1 MRRTH
6 RSVAFT
12 PSVIINQG
20 LSAVSVWTASS
31 SAPMV
36 APASVSA
43 VNSLCYRVFT
53 CVRVL
58 SFYKQLQESQ
68 PLLKEARQEVACS
81 CSSQQRVCVFSV
93 AEVHHDINHCQR
105 GTHNCDVA
113 ERARCSYTGGATYT
127 CTCLPGFTG
136 DGRAC
141 QGKVSGL
148 QLFA

>member
-6 RSVAFT
+6 GSVAPT
-12 PSVIINQG
+12 PSVTINPG
-20 LSAVSVWTASS
+20 LFAVSVWTASS
-31 SAPMV
+31 SAPMA

-43 VNSLCYRVFT
+43 VNSLCYRVCT
-53 CVRVL
+53 CVHVL
-58 SFYKQLQESQ
+58 SFCKQLQESR
-68 PLLKEARQEVACS
+68 PPLKETRQEVACS
-81 CSSQQRVCVFSV
+81 CPSQQRVCVFSV

-105 GTHNCDVA
+105 GTHNCDVT
-113 ERARCSYTGGATYT
+113 ERARCSYTGGATYA

-141 QGKVSGL
+141 QGEVSGL